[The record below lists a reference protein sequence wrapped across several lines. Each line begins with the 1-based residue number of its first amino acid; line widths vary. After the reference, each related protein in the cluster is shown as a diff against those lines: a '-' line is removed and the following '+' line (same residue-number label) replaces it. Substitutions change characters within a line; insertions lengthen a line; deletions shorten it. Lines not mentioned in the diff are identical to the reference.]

1 MFDLEVRAKS
11 NPGPMKQ
18 KAKSARVGVFWQ
30 GFYSLIKRETAR
42 SPAL

>member
-1 MFDLEVRAKS
+1 MFDLEVRAKP